1 MNISSHSYPIITTIF
16 HIPYGFNGP
25 SDAQAAEQNE
35 NSAYTQLLRSE
46 MLGIREEKGEPFAL
60 DSGASGGKKDGLFS
74 RTGYG
79 SIPIDTLL

>member
-1 MNISSHSYPIITTIF
+1 
-16 HIPYGFNGP
+16 
-25 SDAQAAEQNE
+25 
-35 NSAYTQLLRSE
+35 